1 MNAAHVE
8 KYKFPKECPYRERKS
23 EKSYKKQ
30 QQRNTNYSKAMA
42 KTREVNKKD
51 NISFFV
57 RYSMVEETLG
67 IHN

>member
-1 MNAAHVE
+1 MLPMSKSINFLKSVPTE
-8 KYKFPKECPYRERKS
+8 KESS

-51 NISFFV
+51 NVSFFV
-57 RYSMVEETLG
+57 RYYMVEETLG